1 MASSTEGRAVDRHD
15 WHSPGYVDEWIA
27 RDRQRDEERR
37 KRLRDMLSYAPY
49 PANAEIAVLDV
60 GGGYGVVT
68 EEVLR
73 AFPRA
78 RVTLQDYS
86 QPMLDRAKQRLA
98 SYGGQ
103 VQYAAGDLREPGW
116 VRQVGGPFDLVVSAI
131 AIHNLRDPAVHC
143 RVLSGDR
150 RAGQSR
156 WRFSRLRPVR
166 SDRRPRPAAADHRG
180 CRLCRGRMHL
190 AAAAARHHPRPRA
203 ARSGLIRA
211 SKRPRW
217 CIARLRRPLVYRMV
231 TGEKNALST
240 GPIAPPA
247 GERPMK
253 SSR

>member
-37 KRLRDMLSYAPY
+37 KCLRDMLSYPPY

-60 GGGYGVVT
+60 GGGYGVVS

-73 AFPRA
+73 AFPCA

-131 AIHNLRDPAVHC
+131 AIHNLRD
-143 RVLSGDR
+143 
-150 RAGQSR
+150 
-156 WRFSRLRPVR
+156 
-166 SDRRPRPAAADHRG
+166 AAAIVACYRAIAGLVKADGVFLDYDLFDLIGGLDQQLRTIEDAGFAAVG
-180 CRLCRGRMHL
+180 CIWQQPPL
-190 AAAAARHHPRPRA
+190 AI
-203 ARSGLIRA
+203 IRA
-211 SKRPRW
+211 REPRG
-217 CIARLRRPLVYRMV
+217 A
-231 TGEKNALST
+231 A
-240 GPIAPPA
+240 
-247 GERPMK
+247 
-253 SSR
+253 